1 MRRLHIAWDNCF
13 ARRNQTGTGVYASRL
28 LEHIAS
34 SNDIQL
40 EVFAGW
46 PDASSPQGRIARA
59 MRFGGSLAWTHG
71 RLPFLLRAKPFDLLH
86 SPAFISPLKAPCPRV
101 VTVHDITYLLYP
113 SHFAPWWVRYL
124 NLTMPRVLG
133 SSAAIICGSEHSKR
147 DIVNAYGL
155 SSQKVHVVPYGV
167 DHCKFRPNVDLEA
180 SWARSFGIREG
191 YVLHVGELSQRKNI
205 PLLLRAVAY
214 LRAKGR
220 WEGRQLVLAG
230 AGSPG
235 MRGAD
240 EIQDVLRELDLG
252 DIVVATGRVPD
263 SQLPGLY
270 RYASLLVMPSLYEG
284 FGFPVLE
291 SMAIGTPVVASN
303 ISSLPEVAGDAAIL
317 VSPEDVAE
325 LANAIDTV
333 LKNKA
338 IAEELRQKGFS
349 RAREFSWERAAANT
363 IAVYRSVAGT

>member
-1 MRRLHIAWDNCF
+1 M
-13 ARRNQTGTGVYASRL
+13 G
-28 LEHIAS
+28 
-34 SNDIQL
+34 
-40 EVFAGW
+40 
-46 PDASSPQGRIARA
+46 
-59 MRFGGSLAWTHG
+59 
-71 RLPFLLRAKPFDLLH
+71 
-86 SPAFISPLKAPCPRV
+86 CP
-101 VTVHDITYLLYP
+101 P
-113 SHFAPWWVRYL
+113 S
-124 NLTMPRVLG
+124 
-133 SSAAIICGSEHSKR
+133 
-147 DIVNAYGL
+147 
-155 SSQKVHVVPYGV
+155 
-167 DHCKFRPNVDLEA
+167 PNVDLEA